1 MSLIVQTLG
10 NSCSLHKKTPKQT
23 FVCFSRSL
31 VNSLILHY
39 KTPSPTSI
47 QESESKICHSTV
59 WLLCIYLYI
68 YIYVYVYI
76 YVQKHTSPNSRWH
89 MNNKA

>member
-10 NSCSLHKKTPKQT
+10 NSCSLHKKPPKQT